1 MPYLVSNICQTL
13 HQVCQATHFS
23 QDFVGSFRE
32 EHSKIIQNPKLPGL
46 HVILKKICYGLN
58 QELLKFKFVILL
70 ILLAIMYVLSLST
83 ITF

>member
-46 HVILKKICYGLN
+46 HVILKIKKKYVMVLIKNYSNLN
-58 QELLKFKFVILL
+58 FT
-70 ILLAIMYVLSLST
+70 Y
-83 ITF
+83 IT

>member
-1 MPYLVSNICQTL
+1 MPYLVSNICQTP

-46 HVILKKICYGLN
+46 HVILKKICYSLN
-58 QELLKFKFVILL
+58 QELLKFKFVIL
-70 ILLAIMYVLSLST
+70 LLAIMYVLSLST

>member
-32 EHSKIIQNPKLPGL
+32 EHSKIIQNLKLPGL
-46 HVILKKICYGLN
+46 HVILKIKKIYYGLN
-58 QELLKFKFVILL
+58 QELLKFKFI
-70 ILLAIMYVLSLST
+70 Y
-83 ITF
+83 IT